1 MADNMEE
8 YLIVEIGKNIFALN
22 TCYIESIHSSSSINF
37 NEDFS
42 RCLPFPEMD
51 WDKSFPVFTFNDLSN
66 NKNKAPFVKHSSRV
80 IFLSDNQTG
89 KNIAV
94 IVDAIRKILEV
105 SVGKGNQIEATKLD
119 GNDQFL
125 LDNSIV
131 TDIITKIIQIQR
143 GINAKLLNENL
154 LPFSH

>member
-1 MADNMEE
+1 MEE
-8 YLIVEIGKNIFALN
+8 YLIVEIGKKNFALN

-37 NEDFS
+37 NEDLS

-66 NKNKAPFVKHSSRV
+66 NKNKTSFVKHSSRV

-89 KNIAV
+89 RNIAV

-105 SVGKGNQIEATKLD
+105 SVEKGDQIEATMVD
-119 GNDQFL
+119 GNNQFL
-125 LDNSIV
+125 LDDDKV
-131 TDIITKIIQIQR
+131 TIFDIRNVFMT
-143 GINAKLLNENL
+143 
-154 LPFSH
+154 